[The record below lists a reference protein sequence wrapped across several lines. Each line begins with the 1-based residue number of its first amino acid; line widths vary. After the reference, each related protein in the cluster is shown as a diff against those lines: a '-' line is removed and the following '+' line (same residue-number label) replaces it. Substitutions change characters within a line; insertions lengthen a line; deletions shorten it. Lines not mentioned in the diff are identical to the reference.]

1 MTWTVAVAAP
11 AQKSLNRIPLHD
23 AEAIQ
28 KALREM
34 ETTPFTGNVRKLGPR
49 SYRRRVRDYR
59 IFFDLWTEQR
69 IVEVTTITR
78 RTTTTYR

>member
-1 MTWTVAVAAP
+1 MIWNVVVGAP
-11 AQKSLNRIPLHD
+11 ARKSLKRFPLHD

-28 KALREM
+28 RALHEM
-34 ETTPFTGNVRKLGPR
+34 EQDPFTGDVRKLGPR

-59 IFFDLWTEQR
+59 IFFDLWIEQQ
-69 IVEVTTITR
+69 IVEVTAIRR

>member
-1 MTWTVAVAAP
+1 MSWNVITADP
-11 AQKSLNRIPLHD
+11 ARKSLRRLPHHD

-28 KALREM
+28 RALREM
-34 ETTPFTGNVRKLGPR
+34 EQDPFAGDIRKIGPR

-59 IFFDLWTEQR
+59 IFFDLWIDER
-69 IVEVTTITR
+69 VVEVTAITR

>member
-1 MTWTVAVAAP
+1 MTWNVVVGAP
-11 AQKSLNRIPLHD
+11 ARKSLNRFPLHD

-28 KALREM
+28 RALREM
-34 ETTPFTGNVRKLGPR
+34 EQDPFSGDVRKLGPR

-59 IFFDLWTEQR
+59 IFFDLWSEQR
-69 IVEVTTITR
+69 MVEVTAIRR